1 MAVSDST
8 LPLPNAEH
16 RRIAAAQY
24 ERANQVISTGNHDYG
39 IKLLLS
45 CCVLDPSN
53 LIYRQTLR
61 RTEKI
66 KYKNNLV
73 GSKMAGVTSLGSKAK
88 LKKAKRA
95 GEWLKVLEHGE
106 LILARNPWDTGAQ
119 LDMSEAA
126 DALGLIDMAVWS
138 LEQARQKDPQDI
150 TLNRTLARLYEKRG
164 NFTQAIALW
173 ELIRRVA
180 PTDAEAQNKATNL
193 AANETIQRGHYRE
206 AVNGGGGE
214 GAEEEAAEEN
224 EEEEQQPA
232 ADVDADTRKAV
243 ISEARLAR
251 ETAPLESKIKAD
263 PSSPHA
269 YLSLAAAY
277 RRAGKYDKAREALEA
292 GLAATGQNFDLSI
305 EMADLEIEP
314 FRRNLVVA
322 DEKLRVK
329 PEDEE
334 VRKIRIRL
342 LKEINTRELNL
353 YREKSQRYPTE
364 MTHRFE
370 LGVRLLRAGQID
382 EAIRELQSTRADPK
396 NHWRSLM
403 YLGHCFK
410 TRNNWKLAQ
419 RNFEDALAHLPATEE
434 PAKKEI
440 LFQLAQGAAEAGDLA
455 RAVDL
460 ANELANIDFTFRD
473 IGKFLD
479 KWETSL
485 QKAKAD
491 A

>member
-1 MAVSDST
+1 MIMAVPHST
-8 LPLPNAEH
+8 LPPPNAEH

-45 CCVLDPSN
+45 SCLLDPAN
-53 LIYRQTLR
+53 LVYRQALR

-73 GSKMAGVTSLGSKAK
+73 GSKMAGVTTLGSKAK

-126 DALGLIDMAVWS
+126 DALGQIDMAVWL

-173 ELIRRVA
+173 ELIRKRQ

-193 AANETIQRGHYRE
+193 AANETIQRGHYQQ
-206 AVNGGGGE
+206 AVHTENGE
-214 GAEEEAAEEN
+214 TEEVAP
-224 EEEEQQPA
+224 EEEQPA
-232 ADVDADTRKAV
+232 AEVDADTQKAGF
-243 ISEARLAR
+243 SDARLAR
-251 ETAPLESKIKAD
+251 ETAPLESKINAD
-263 PSSPHA
+263 PANPHA
-269 YLSLAAAY
+269 YLSLATVY
-277 RRAGKYDKAREALEA
+277 RRAGKFDKAREVLEA
-292 GLAATGQNFDLSI
+292 GLAATGQRFDLSI
-305 EMADLEIEP
+305 ELADIEIEP
-314 FRRNLVVA
+314 FRRNLAVA
-322 DEKLRVK
+322 DEKLRVS

-353 YREKSQRYPTE
+353 FREKSQRYPTE

-403 YLGHCFK
+403 YLGYCFK
-410 TRNNWKLAQ
+410 SRNNWKLAQ
-419 RNFEDALAHLPATEE
+419 RNFEDALGHLPATEE
-434 PAKKEI
+434 PARKEI

-473 IGKFLD
+473 IGRLLD
-479 KWETSL
+479 QWETSL
-485 QKAKAD
+485 QKTKAG